1 MKTTEDLNREL
12 SSRCGVVLLTKE
24 EATEAMMRPII
35 AAGREQET
43 RERYARLLDTCRNA
57 KNQNEQVRRL
67 VEDQETYPSD
77 EKITITIPRYWQTT
91 ARDYHE
97 FKNMAYY
104 YEEAGLKVDY
114 EEVGCSGDYYAIFWI
129 GKKPTKIIN
138 EAKETFES

>member
-1 MKTTEDLNREL
+1 MKTTEDLNKEIWA
-12 SSRCGVVLLTKE
+12 RCGVVLLTPE
-24 EATEAMMRPII
+24 EAKEAMMRPII
-35 AAGREQET
+35 AAGQKQE
-43 RERYARLLDTCRNA
+43 AQLLD
-57 KNQNEQVRRL
+57 
-67 VEDQETYPSD
+67 D
-77 EKITITIPRYWQTT
+77 KITITIPRYWQTT